1 MSEHPRYR
9 DVHGRVWEDR
19 DGGPFLIIGRDSEPT
34 DWISMQGIRH
44 AYGPL
49 TRIEPADDPGAA
61 PCPHGVE
68 LDMCDTRECAH
79 TLNQIT
85 KEA

>member
-1 MSEHPRYR
+1 MS
-9 DVHGRVWEDR
+9 DA
-19 DGGPFLIIGRDSEPT
+19 PT
-34 DWISMQGIRH
+34 RTTWPTAKLLQG
-44 AYGPL
+44 A
-49 TRIEPADDPGAA
+49 ADDPGAA

-85 KEA
+85 KEN